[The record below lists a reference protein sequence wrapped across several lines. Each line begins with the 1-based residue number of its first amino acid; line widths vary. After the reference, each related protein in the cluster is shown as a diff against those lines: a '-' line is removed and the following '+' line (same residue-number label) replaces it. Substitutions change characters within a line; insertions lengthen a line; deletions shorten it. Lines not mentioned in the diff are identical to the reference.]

1 MFVDERP
8 LGPGHVRQAVA
19 MESRNTESV
28 GRKQVGP
35 EVGGTGCAVA
45 LVLQV
50 AAKDDVAD
58 AHEVGEGCQ

>member
-1 MFVDERP
+1 MER
-8 LGPGHVRQAVA
+8 
-19 MESRNTESV
+19 RNTESV

-35 EVGGTGCAVA
+35 EVGRTGCAVA

>member
-1 MFVDERP
+1 
-8 LGPGHVRQAVA
+8 

-35 EVGGTGCAVA
+35 EIGRTGCAVA